1 MMLSE
6 GDIDNDGDY
15 DEIYS
20 YGARSF
26 TIWNGNGQQVYD
38 SGNSIATETLAA
50 TPATFNDDDGR
61 SDDKGAEPESVE
73 VLNIGDQRYILFVG
87 LERTD
92 QIMVYDITNPNAPTF
107 LTILSHNGDEAP
119 EGLLIVPAVDSP
131 NGKDL
136 LIVSNEDS
144 GTVTIYQN
152 EQ

>member
-1 MMLSE
+1 M
-6 GDIDNDGDY
+6 GI
-15 DEIYS
+15 I
-20 YGARSF
+20 
-26 TIWNGNGQQVYD
+26 
-38 SGNSIATETLAA
+38 
-50 TPATFNDDDGR
+50 
-61 SDDKGAEPESVE
+61 
-73 VLNIGDQRYILFVG
+73 
-87 LERTD
+87 
-92 QIMVYDITNPNAPTF
+92 ITNPNAPTF